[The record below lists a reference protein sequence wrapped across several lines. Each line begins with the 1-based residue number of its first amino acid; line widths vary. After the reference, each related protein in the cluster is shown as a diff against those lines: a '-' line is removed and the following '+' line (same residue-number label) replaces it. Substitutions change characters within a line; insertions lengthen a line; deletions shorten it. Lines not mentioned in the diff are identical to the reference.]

1 MLTYHQLDPW
11 EQTSVNYGYAM
22 IFIPEKKTFKNVVCK
37 IVATLSQYLPPG
49 ALIRWMFFST
59 STMSRFFRNSLPFF
73 NLDKQGKEI
82 DGLMQKRCSNSSVLA
97 TDLHLFH
104 YPIESDSLEAVKS
117 HELSK
122 LQRNLGFLSFC
133 IKFFH
138 KQKFIFQ
145 NINGQRN
152 ILSNLEYNVHQIPTL
167 KWFSNRLAVVSPQS
181 IEARC

>member
-1 MLTYHQLDPW
+1 MFHVIACRLAPSHYLNLLCWDIINWILGNKLRLIMDMQW
-11 EQTSVNYGYAM
+11 FSFQK
-22 IFIPEKKTFKNVVCK
+22 KKTFKNVVCK

-97 TDLHLFH
+97 IDLHLFH

-122 LQRNLGFLSFC
+122 LQRYLGFLPFC
-133 IKFFH
+133 MKFFH

-152 ILSNLEYNVHQIPTL
+152 ILSNL
-167 KWFSNRLAVVSPQS
+167 
-181 IEARC
+181 